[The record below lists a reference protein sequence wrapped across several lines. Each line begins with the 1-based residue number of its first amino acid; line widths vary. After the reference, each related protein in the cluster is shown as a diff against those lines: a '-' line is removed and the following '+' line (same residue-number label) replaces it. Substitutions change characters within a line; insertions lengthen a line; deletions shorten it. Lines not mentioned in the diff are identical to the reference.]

1 MATGEHQTEAGMS
14 GQWMRVNE
22 AAAALSVSES
32 TVRRRVSEGRL
43 RGRIGK
49 SGRQEVMIKD
59 AATPSTNEAETPSIA
74 RAEQEDLLRRY
85 ERLAGGSLVLAQ
97 QRADELNK
105 AASAAYENLA
115 HARSQMRQ
123 LRKFALAGWATCAAV
138 LIAGFALTMGLGVS
152 GAKAQA
158 RADAH
163 EQASRDAS
171 ERVERLRHK
180 LAEVRDA
187 EPNHETARALAGVE

>member
-1 MATGEHQTEAGMS
+1 MS
-14 GQWMRVNE
+14 ERWMRVNE

-32 TVRRRVSEGRL
+32 TVRRRVSDGQL
-43 RGRIGK
+43 RGRVGE

-59 AATPSTNEAETPSIA
+59 AATPSADEAQA
-74 RAEQEDLLRRY
+74 LAVAEQENLLRRY

-123 LRKFALAGWATCAAV
+123 LRKLALAGWATCAAV
-138 LIAGFALTMGLGVS
+138 LIAGFALTLGQGVS

-163 EQASRDAS
+163 EQAARHAS
-171 ERVERLRHK
+171 ERVERLQQA
-180 LAEVRDA
+180 LADVRDA
-187 EPNHETARALAGVE
+187 APNHEASRAMAGVE